1 MNTPRSAGGARA
13 GQGSGPRTR
22 QGGQEGGLLLG
33 QDGGPRSG
41 RGGGVPSG
49 QDGRVPSGSGD
60 GVGPAQGGELPPGHG
75 GRALP
80 TRAGTG
86 NPPPAPTAEAVVAE
100 IAARAGA
107 WSAPAGTPIGLA
119 GGTAG
124 TALLLVELS
133 RADPALRPA
142 AHARLAAAARTIGS
156 APGSER
162 HGLHDGLA
170 GLAFA
175 LKAAV
180 RAPGD
185 YATVRTQLDAFLRD
199 RLARLLDLERVRL
212 AHRTEPVPRDRFDVV
227 NGATG
232 LARYFLTDPVD
243 PEPVRAV
250 LRYLIALT
258 EPIRRNGRTLPGWTV
273 TAWPGREADGDLIDL
288 GLAHG
293 VAGPLAL
300 LSLCWAKGIRVPD
313 QDTAIR
319 RIVDW
324 LTDRVRT
331 DGTGPYWPSVYPAAA
346 ELTGGPSAPPPHR
359 PSWCYGTPGVARA
372 VQLAGAALGEGEWV
386 STAADALRAVHRR
399 PGALAEMTDPGL
411 CHGVAGLAHLTRVVA
426 FDLADAELAR
436 HADALTDR
444 LRARFDPATAF
455 GYPTTAP
462 PDPQDTPTF
471 LEGAAGVALT
481 LHRPGAPALWDAV
494 LLVS

>member
-1 MNTPRSAGGARA
+1 MNTPRGTGGVRQ
-13 GQGSGPRTR
+13 GQGQIQGQGEGQDGRPCTR
-22 QGGQEGGLLLG
+22 RGGQEGAT
-33 QDGGPRSG
+33 PPG
-41 RGGGVPSG
+41 R
-49 QDGRVPSGSGD
+49 DGRAQPVRAGSGNRPSA
-60 GVGPAQGGELPPGHG
+60 PA
-75 GRALP
+75 
-80 TRAGTG
+80 
-86 NPPPAPTAEAVVAE
+86 AEAVVAE
-100 IAARAGA
+100 IAARAAA

-119 GGTAG
+119 AGTSG

-142 AHARLAAAARTIGS
+142 AHAWLAAAARAIGS

-175 LKAAV
+175 VKAAV

-185 YATVRTQLDAFLRD
+185 YATVRAQLDGFLRD

-212 AHRTEPVPRDRFDVV
+212 AQRTEAVPRERFDVV

-232 LARYFLTDPVD
+232 LARYFLADPVD

-258 EPIRRNGRTLPGWTV
+258 EPIRRNGCTLPGWTV

-300 LSLCWAKGIRVPD
+300 LSLCWAKGIRVPG
-313 QDTAIR
+313 QDAAIR
-319 RIVDW
+319 RIADW

-331 DGTGPYWPSVYPAAA
+331 DGAGPYWPSVYPAAA
-346 ELTGGPSAPPPHR
+346 ELAKGPSAPPPPR

-386 STAADALRAVHRR
+386 RTAAEALRAVYRR
-399 PGALAEMTDPGL
+399 PGALAELTDPGL

-426 FDLADAELAR
+426 ADLADPEMAR
-436 HADALTDR
+436 HADALTDG
-444 LRARFDPATAF
+444 LRARFDAATAF
-455 GYPTTAP
+455 GYPTSAP
-462 PDPQDTPTF
+462 PEPSARPEPSAPSASQDTPTF
-471 LEGAAGVALT
+471 LEGAAGVALA
-481 LHRPGAPALWDAV
+481 LHRPGTPPLWDAV